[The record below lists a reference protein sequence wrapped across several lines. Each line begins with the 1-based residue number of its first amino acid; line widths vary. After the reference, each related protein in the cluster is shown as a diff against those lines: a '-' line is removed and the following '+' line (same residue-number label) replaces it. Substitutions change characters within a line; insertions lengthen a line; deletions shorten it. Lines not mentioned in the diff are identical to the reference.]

1 MVVMMDDASSRGAVA
16 TRARDAGGRARVNLC
31 HARVRA
37 RGISREVAR
46 EVERA
51 RWMMG
56 RDEAMK
62 ESPRDF

>member
-1 MVVMMDDASSRGAVA
+1 MMDDASSRGAVA
-16 TRARDAGGRARVNLC
+16 TRARDAGGDARAWIYVTR
-31 HARVRA
+31 ARA

-56 RDEAMK
+56 RDGAMK
-62 ESPRDF
+62 ALGTFET